1 MHNTDNHDGSSRGGS
16 AATYS
21 GLTRSSG
28 RFELWPYLVSLI
40 AVAGAT
46 VVAWLLQ
53 PIVGLED
60 VDPIFLT
67 AIIAIAVR
75 YGLRPSLIGS
85 VASLL
90 AYNFF
95 FIPPL
100 HTFAVAE
107 PTNLAAGQRRS
118 ARAQV
123 TANLSGMHAVQRF
136 GDRDHRPDRIDLA
149 PFSWS
154 DRERHVSHALP
165 NSYSGKQ

>member
-1 MHNTDNHDGSSRGGS
+1 MRNTNDHDGSSRGGS

-53 PIVGLED
+53 PIAGLEN
-60 VDPIFLT
+60 VDLVFLT

-95 FIPPL
+95 SY
-100 HTFAVAE
+100 
-107 PTNLAAGQRRS
+107 RRS
-118 ARAQV
+118 TR
-123 TANLSGMHAVQRF
+123 LR
-136 GDRDHRPDRIDLA
+136 
-149 PFSWS
+149 
-154 DRERHVSHALP
+154 LP
-165 NSYSGKQ
+165 NRRIWQLCSSSYS

>member
-1 MHNTDNHDGSSRGGS
+1 MRNTNDHDGSSRGGS
-16 AATYS
+16 AAPYS

-53 PIVGLED
+53 PIAGLEN
-60 VDPIFLT
+60 VDLVFLT

-107 PTNLAAGQRRS
+107 PTNLAALFFFLLVAGITNHLAARIRAEALS
-118 ARAQV
+118 ARDHARTTEVLHAFSRQV
-123 TANLSGMHAVQRF
+123 
-136 GDRDHRPDRIDLA
+136 
-149 PFSWS
+149 
-154 DRERHVSHALP
+154 
-165 NSYSGKQ
+165 